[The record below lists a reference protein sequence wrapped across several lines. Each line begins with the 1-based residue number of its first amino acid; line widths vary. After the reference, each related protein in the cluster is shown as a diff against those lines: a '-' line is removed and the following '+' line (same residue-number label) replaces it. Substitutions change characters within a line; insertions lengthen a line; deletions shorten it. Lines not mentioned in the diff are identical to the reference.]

1 MDTADH
7 LLVVDDDRDIRELLT
22 NYLTRNGFRATAVAD
37 GRAMRAALA
46 AHAFDLVVLDV
57 MLPGEDGLTLCRELR
72 ARLQPADSDADRA
85 RRRPRPHCRA
95 GDGG

>member
-22 NYLTRNGFRATAVAD
+22 DYLTRNGFRATAVAD

-46 AHAFDLVVLDV
+46 D
-57 MLPGEDGLTLCRELR
+57 MCGLHR
-72 ARLQPADSDADRA
+72 
-85 RRRPRPHCRA
+85 
-95 GDGG
+95 